1 MRLARFLTFVSG
13 AFLLL
18 ASATLFLFR
27 SAPTASAQTTT
38 PPSSTISSTTG
49 PLAWDFA
56 PVGGGTVT
64 NVGIQDICPP
74 GMCDDHDLNIVL
86 PSATLPEWR

>member
-56 PVGGGTVT
+56 PVGGGTA
-64 NVGIQDICPP
+64 
-74 GMCDDHDLNIVL
+74 
-86 PSATLPEWR
+86 PSPTSAFRISARLGCAMTTT